1 MANNYGDQFDINGEQ
16 SVWNASSLKAWEKC
30 PRYYFYTIIEGWRSR
45 GNESVHLTFG
55 SHYAHALMRYWQLR
69 AEGMTRMDATCEVVR
84 ELLERTWD
92 RSHRYNNDGYC
103 EYCGAG
109 MGQLDDDGEFLKCR
123 GRPWTT
129 DHAKARFT
137 LIRSFVWYL
146 EEFRQDIPLMQTADG
161 PAVEL
166 QFRFAVDGDNF
177 FVGTLDRV
185 VEYDGAP
192 WVMDQ
197 KTTGSALGP
206 YYFNGYHLDTQM
218 SMYTFAGQA
227 VFNLPVAGVI
237 IDAAE
242 IKVGFTRFGRGLTY
256 RTPSQLNEWYDEA
269 MQQIEDARRAVRE
282 QRFPR
287 RTTSCGNYG
296 GCTFREI
303 CSKPKEVRGN
313 FLRSAFTK
321 EKK

>member
-1 MANNYGDQFDINGEQ
+1 MSAYGNQFTPTGEQ
-16 SVWNASSLKAWEKC
+16 FIWNASSLKAWEKC
-30 PRYYFYTIIEGWRSR
+30 PRYYFYTIIEGWRTR
-45 GNESVHLTFG
+45 GVKSVHLTFG

-69 AEGMTRMDATCEVVR
+69 AEGMDRMDATIEVVR
-84 ELLERTWD
+84 ELLERTWTK
-92 RSHRYNNDGYC
+92 SG
-103 EYCGAG
+103 
-109 MGQLDDDGEFLKCR
+109 
-123 GRPWTT
+123 PWET
-129 DHAKARFT
+129 DHAKSRFT

-197 KTTGSALGP
+197 KTTGSSLSP
-206 YYFNGYHLDTQM
+206 RYFNGYHLDTQM
-218 SMYTFAGQA
+218 SMYTYAGQA
-227 VFNLPVAGVI
+227 VFSIPVSGVI

-269 MQQIEDARRAVRE
+269 MQQIEDARSAVRE

-296 GCTFREI
+296 GCVFREI
-303 CSKPKEVRGN
+303 CDKPKEVRGN
-313 FLRSAFTK
+313 FLRSGFKKETK
-321 EKK
+321 

>member
-1 MANNYGDQFDINGEQ
+1 MSAYGNQFAPTGEQ
-16 SVWNASSLKAWEKC
+16 FIWNASSLKAWERC
-30 PRYYFYTIIEGWRSR
+30 PRYYLYTIIEGWRTR
-45 GNESVHLTFG
+45 GVESVHLTFG

-69 AEGMTRMDATCEVVR
+69 AEGMGRMDATIEVVR
-84 ELLERTWD
+84 DLLERTWITREHEPD
-92 RSHRYNNDGYC
+92 QSRYSC
-103 EYCGAG
+103 KHCGAALLG
-109 MGQLDDDGEFLKCR
+109 DPGPCKSG
-123 GRPWTT
+123 PWET
-129 DHAKARFT
+129 DHAKSRFT

-146 EEFRQDIPLMQTADG
+146 EEFRQDIPLMQTVDG

-192 WVMDQ
+192 LVMDQ
-197 KTTGSALGP
+197 KTTGSSLSSR
-206 YYFNGYHLDTQM
+206 YFNGYHLDTQM
-218 SMYTFAGQA
+218 SMYTYAGQA
-227 VFNLPVAGVI
+227 VFSLPVSGVI

-287 RTTSCGNYG
+287 RTSSCGNYG
-296 GCTFREI
+296 GCVFREI
-303 CSKPKEVRGN
+303 CDKPKEVRGN
-313 FLRSAFTK
+313 FLRSGF
-321 EKK
+321 KKDK